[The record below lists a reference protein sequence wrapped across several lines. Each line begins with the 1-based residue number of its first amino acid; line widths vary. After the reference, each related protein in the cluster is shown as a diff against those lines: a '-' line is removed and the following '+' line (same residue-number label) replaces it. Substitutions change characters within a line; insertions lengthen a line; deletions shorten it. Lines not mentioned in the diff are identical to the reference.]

1 MGSAEW
7 SAVHEGLRR
16 LRMYSCRWVG
26 GAVFCCWCLSHYA
39 AGSPQQGFNCM
50 YALARP
56 SSVDFISS
64 VCVCVCVCVC
74 CFLVERLGWTSM
86 STYRPLASFLAMCVM
101 DGLVLA
107 QEDSKCLRLAF
118 RPPTG
123 PYSLEDSLRIPPQWA
138 EQC

>member
-1 MGSAEW
+1 MGW

-16 LRMYSCRWVG
+16 LRVYSCRWVG
-26 GAVFCCWCLSHYA
+26 GLVFCCRCLSRHA

-50 YALARP
+50 SALARP

-64 VCVCVCVCVC
+64 VCVCVC
-74 CFLVERLGWTSM
+74 CFLAERLGWTSV
-86 STYRPLASFLAMCVM
+86 STYRSLASFLAMCVM

-118 RPPTG
+118 RHPTG
-123 PYSLEDSLRIPPQWA
+123 PYSLEHSVRIP
-138 EQC
+138 